1 MKLDF
6 LKLSLKS
13 LYFWYC
19 LYILY
24 MTLILPR
31 GTVRLSEANLLCFL
45 SDFSEEEEE
54 RERDG
59 RERERKSGRE
69 KERKRERERERERE
83 KRRTKWISCRRA
95 SVA

>member
-1 MKLDF
+1 
-6 LKLSLKS
+6 
-13 LYFWYC
+13 
-19 LYILY
+19 

-83 KRRTKWISCRRA
+83 RRDVQNGFLAAERLWRDGRNGTRRKEA
-95 SVA
+95 G